1 MALVLAANFE
11 FAGCE
16 KQKIMRL
23 MTMSVETVRMAKS
36 RPRKNQSQCVDC
48 LKTTVPYLKIT
59 NFINEAFQRG

>member
-36 RPRKNQSQCVDC
+36 RPRKNQSQRVDFPEDYRAVF
-48 LKTTVPYLKIT
+48 KDY
-59 NFINEAFQRG
+59 